1 MRGAADAVGVY
12 RIPFGHNGS
21 LWGPLDTGSVGVSV
35 VEPEPA
41 VAGEKA
47 PAPAPGCCYGA

>member
-1 MRGAADAVGVY
+1 MRGAPDAVGVY
-12 RIPFGHNGS
+12 WIPFGHNRYLCGA
-21 LWGPLDTGSVGVSV
+21 LDTGTVGVSV

-47 PAPAPGCCYGA
+47 PAPGCCYGA